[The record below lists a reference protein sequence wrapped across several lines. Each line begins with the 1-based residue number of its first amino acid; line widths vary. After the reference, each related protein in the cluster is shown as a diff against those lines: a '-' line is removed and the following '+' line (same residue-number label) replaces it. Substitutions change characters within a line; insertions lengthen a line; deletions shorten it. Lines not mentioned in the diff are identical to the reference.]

1 MKFFYAFVVLFGMIN
16 FLSLMIACG
25 MMPNVLVE
33 VKILESLVNLDVM
46 VFNSLSKW
54 WIMLWSIIT

>member
-1 MKFFYAFVVLFGMIN
+1 MI
-16 FLSLMIACG
+16 SLNLLKISSNDLKISFNDLWICYYSFMIACG

-46 VFNSLSKW
+46 IFN
-54 WIMLWSIIT
+54 

>member
-1 MKFFYAFVVLFGMIN
+1 MIN

-46 VFNSLSKW
+46 IFNSCPNDEL
-54 WIMLWSIIT
+54 L

>member
-1 MKFFYAFVVLFGMIN
+1 MIN

-46 VFNSLSKW
+46 IFFNLGPNDG
-54 WIMLWSIIT
+54 LCYELL